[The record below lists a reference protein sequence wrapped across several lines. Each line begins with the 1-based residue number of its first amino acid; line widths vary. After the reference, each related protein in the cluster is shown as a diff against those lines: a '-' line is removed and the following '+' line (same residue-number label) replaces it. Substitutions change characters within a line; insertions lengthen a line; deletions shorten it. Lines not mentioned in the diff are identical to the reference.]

1 MATNHLQIGL
11 IATLALGL
19 GFSLASSPAI
29 GYPAGAAVSMGSNP
43 RWSATKSITPST
55 SATVLTVPA
64 GQVAI
69 VTGLSSNGWSRLLV
83 HQDDTQVLSGDSFT
97 SATNNLFQA
106 GNGNLSIESGAT
118 LTVQHSHPY
127 DTYSV
132 YIEGYYAQE

>member
-1 MATNHLQIGL
+1 MATNRLQIGL

-29 GYPAGAAVSMGSNP
+29 GYPAGAAVSMGTNP
-43 RWSATKSITPST
+43 RWSATKSITSSS

-69 VTGLSSNGWSRLLV
+69 VTGLSSNGWSRLSV

-97 SATNNLFQA
+97 SSTNNLFQV
-106 GNGNLSIESGAT
+106 GNGNLRIESGTT

>member
-1 MATNHLQIGL
+1 MVTHHLQIGL

-43 RWSATKSITPST
+43 RWSATKSITSSST
-55 SATVLTVPA
+55 ATVLTVPA

-69 VTGLSSNGWSRLLV
+69 VTGLSSNGWSRLSV
-83 HQDDTQVLSGDSFT
+83 HQDDTQVL
-97 SATNNLFQA
+97 QA
-106 GNGNLSIESGAT
+106 GNGNLRIESGTT
-118 LTVQHSHPY
+118 LTVQHSHPD

>member
-1 MATNHLQIGL
+1 MATNRLQIGL

-43 RWSATKSITPST
+43 RWSATKSITSLS

-69 VTGLSSNGWSRLLV
+69 VTGLSSNGWSRLSV

-97 SATNNLFQA
+97 SSTNNLFQV
-106 GNGNLSIESGAT
+106 GNGNLRIESGTT
-118 LTVQHSHPY
+118 LTVQHSHPD